1 MVTQG
6 ERIREV
12 RKSLD
17 LTLEKFG
24 ERLGVKKN
32 AISALENGRNS
43 LTDQMTKA
51 ICREFHVDYIW
62 LTSGEGEMF
71 VESDDDFYSRIDQVM
86 AGENEARK
94 NMIKTLLYASDDDI
108 DAFDRLVDYYY
119 TLKYGEEKKTDG
131 T

>member
-71 VESDDDFYSRIDQVM
+71 VESDDDFYSRIDQIM
-86 AGENEARK
+86 AGENDKRRS
-94 NMIKTLLYASDDDI
+94 MIKALLYADDADI
-108 DAFDRLVDYYY
+108 DAFDRLVDSY
-119 TLKYGEEKKTDG
+119 LSIRNEKD
-131 T
+131 